1 MEKIVSEFLRH
12 LGIPIS
18 KRYVQNL
25 ILSHPDFPSLLSVSD
40 TLQRLGIEHAAIRIK
55 KEELID
61 LPLPYLLPI
70 EKGMGNNMLLIK
82 TNNDLKEYE
91 SDLKFWNG
99 VVLQADTTKHTRDK
113 ANNELYSK
121 ENKIKGFSFGL
132 VAILLGL
139 FFTLGYNS
147 FDWQLIGLL
156 LTAVLGIIVGY
167 FLVAKDIGV
176 NYNAVD
182 AFCNAG
188 KNSKCDKVLESD
200 IQVLGISLSDAAF
213 TYFLFQS
220 IVLCLALALP
230 EAHLFSL
237 QALAVLSVLTIPI
250 VMFSLFYQ
258 YFVAKTW
265 CKLCLVVVS
274 ILLIQFA
281 VFLIVH
287 LKSSILPA
295 VNSLPIF
302 SLIKLALLFIGI
314 GLCEKCVKAIVER
327 ENHLNKGSNGNRIKH
342 SIEVFTQLWYKQNQ
356 IDAKPFNN
364 EILIGR
370 PDAPLKIIMVSN
382 LYCKPCKEQHK
393 VADQLISMYPDRV
406 NVALRFVPSGNEAD
420 HKMESVRYLL
430 GYWLTNISGTEN
442 ESSKTMDLTRE
453 WFDNRNLKKFTKKHP
468 IGQSN
473 ELEIKQLEE
482 QHYIWARRA
491 GTTFTPTFF
500 LNGRQLPS
508 DYNLE
513 DVVAM
518 VSGLVDTTIEGN
530 KSEIELQH

>member
-1 MEKIVSEFLRH
+1 MEKIVSAFLAC

-25 ILSHPDFPSLLSVSD
+25 VLSHPDFPSLLSVSD
-40 TLQRLGIEHAAIRIK
+40 TLQRLGIEHAAVRIK

-82 TNNDLKEYE
+82 TNNDLRKYE

-99 VVLQADTTKHTRDK
+99 VVLQADKTKHTRDQI
-113 ANNELYSK
+113 NNELYGK
-121 ENKIKGFSFGL
+121 ETRIKGFSFGL
-132 VAILLGL
+132 VAILLSL

-156 LTAVLGIIVGY
+156 LTSVLGVIVGY

-188 KNSKCDKVLESD
+188 KNNKCDKVLESGTK
-200 IQVLGISLSDAAF
+200 VWGISLSDAAF
-213 TYFLFQS
+213 TYFIFQT
-220 IVLCLALALP
+220 IVLCLLLTLP
-230 EAHLFSL
+230 EAHQYSL
-237 QALAVLSVLTIPI
+237 QVLAILSSWTVPI
-250 VMFSLFYQ
+250 ILFSLFYQ
-258 YFVAKTW
+258 YFIAKTW
-265 CKLCLVVVS
+265 CKLCLVVVG
-274 ILLIQFA
+274 ILLVQFA
-281 VFLIVH
+281 LFLIIYFTG
-287 LKSSILPA
+287 SISLV
-295 VNSLPIF
+295 VNSLLFFYAIE
-302 SLIKLALLFIGI
+302 LALLFIGI
-314 GLCEKCVKAIVER
+314 GLCEKWVKTIVER
-327 ENHLNKGSNGNRIKH
+327 ENQLNKSSIGNRIKH
-342 SIEVFTQLWYKQNQ
+342 SIPVFTHLFKKQKQ
-356 IDAKPFNN
+356 VEIKPFSK
-364 EILIGR
+364 EILIGH
-370 PDAPLKIIMVSN
+370 PDASIKIVMVSN

-393 VADQLISMYPDRV
+393 FVDQLISMYPDKV
-406 NVALRFVPSGNEAD
+406 NVALRFIPSGNETD
-420 HKMESVRYLL
+420 KKMESVKYLL
-430 GYWLTNISGTEN
+430 GYWLTNISCSEN
-442 ESSKTMDLTRE
+442 ENDRTMKLLHE
-453 WFDNRNLKKFTKKHP
+453 WFLHRNLKKFIEKHP
-468 IGQSN
+468 FKQSS

-491 GTTFTPTFF
+491 GITFTPTFF

-518 VSGLVDTTIEGN
+518 VSGLVDTTIEDN
-530 KSEIELQH
+530 KNEIALQH